1 MRKENMGKPTME
13 QSQSQAS
20 TNASNA
26 EALSAQAPQ
35 QMDDESIPNNL
46 YKRIAELAYYRA
58 EQRGFS
64 PGHEESDWLEAEK
77 EVVSTR
83 EGSGKNE

>member
-1 MRKENMGKPTME
+1 MRKENMGKPTMQ

-20 TNASNA
+20 SNAS
-26 EALSAQAPQ
+26 EGFSTHAPQ
-35 QMDDESIPNNL
+35 QRDDESIPNNL

-77 EVVSTR
+77 EVASTPSV
-83 EGSGKNE
+83 SGKSE